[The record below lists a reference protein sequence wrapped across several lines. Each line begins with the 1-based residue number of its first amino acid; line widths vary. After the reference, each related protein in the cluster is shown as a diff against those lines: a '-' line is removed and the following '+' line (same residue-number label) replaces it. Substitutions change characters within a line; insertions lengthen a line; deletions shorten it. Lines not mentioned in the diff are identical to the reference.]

1 MKFSNTIRSVL
12 GTAILGASL
21 ALGTTAVAQTKWLD
35 FPDIAKTG
43 EILSNALRIPGLD
56 GVGGLADGGFHD
68 SGRVNV
74 EPVGLNQ
81 ERAAPGHGE
90 PIPNGQAFQITV
102 DGQAIDGNGAPTQ
115 LLVPTAEDDQR
126 AVDVA
131 LDAMDINLSYDGLE
145 LKRVANVEAQA
156 RSLEAGVRWRPVVF
170 TPYWNY
176 GAWIRRAEVRIFP
189 VDSGVAQHRSGAS
202 TQKKPLEVLPVTA
215 GKRVDWIPSRDFG
228 ERYPEVQY
236 VLRMY
241 GRDGR
246 FDETRPKR
254 LKITKGQ
261 LGRFDND
268 VSAFDVETLIGYDKN
283 SLEIENIEV
292 SGGAVTVSGRDV
304 PEGFHI
310 FVMGREVPVSRGREF
325 VLREIVPAGSH
336 NVTIAILDRDGKGIE
351 FQRNL
356 YVPDNDFFYIGLGDL
371 TIGTTDVSGPA
382 STVLDAEGEYD
393 DVYIDGRLAFFLKG
407 KVQGKYLITAMADTG
422 EDSIGDL
429 LSNLDEKDTRQ
440 LLRRL
445 DPDRYYPVYG
455 DDSTTEELAPTQGK
469 FFVRVERGNSY
480 VMWGNYQ
487 TELTQTD
494 FAQVSRGLYGLKA
507 HYGSPTQTSFG
518 EQRIQVDA
526 FAAEPGTAHQRE
538 VFRGTGGSVYF
549 LQKQDISIGG
559 ERLRIEVR
567 DSNSN
572 IVLNS
577 RNLVYGEDYDID
589 YIQGRIIL
597 SQPLTSTV
605 DDGFLV
611 QGGTLSGNPAFLVA
625 YLL

>member
-1 MKFSNTIRSVL
+1 MKLGNPLRSIL
-12 GTAILGASL
+12 AAAIMAAGLFFGAS
-21 ALGTTAVAQTKWLD
+21 GGAQAQWLD
-35 FPDIAKTG
+35 FPDITKTG
-43 EILSNALRIPGLD
+43 EIFSNALRIPGLD
-56 GVGGLADGGFHD
+56 GVGGIADGGFRD

-90 PIPNGQAFQITV
+90 PIPNGQEFQITI
-102 DGQAIDGNGAPTQ
+102 DGQPIDGNGNPTQ
-115 LLVPTAEDDQR
+115 LLVGTPEDDQR
-126 AVDVA
+126 TVDVA
-131 LDAMDINLSYDGLE
+131 LDQMDINLSYDGLE
-145 LKRVANVEAQA
+145 LKRVANIETQA

-176 GAWIRRAEVRIFP
+176 GAWIRKAEVRIFP
-189 VDSGVAQHRSGAS
+189 VDSGVAKHRSGAS
-202 TQKKPLEVLPVTA
+202 TQKKPLEVLPITG
-215 GKRVDWIPSRDFG
+215 GKRVDWIPSRAFA
-228 ERYPEVQY
+228 ERYPEVQF

-254 LKITKGQ
+254 LKLTRGQ

-292 SGGAVTVSGRDV
+292 SGGAVTVSGRNV
-304 PEGFHI
+304 PEGVHI

-336 NVTIAILDRDGKGIE
+336 NVTIAALDKDGKGIE

-371 TIGTTDVSGPA
+371 TVGTTDVSGPA

-429 LSNLDEKDTRQ
+429 FSNLDEKDPRQ

-455 DDSTTEELAPTQGK
+455 DDSTTEELARRK
-469 FFVRVERGNSY
+469 VSS
-480 VMWGNYQ
+480 
-487 TELTQTD
+487 L
-494 FAQVSRGLYGLKA
+494 FALNVATATPCGATIKRKLIKPISRKSIA
-507 HYGSPTQTSFG
+507 
-518 EQRIQVDA
+518 A
-526 FAAEPGTAHQRE
+526 FM
-538 VFRGTGGSVYF
+538 V
-549 LQKQDISIGG
+549 
-559 ERLRIEVR
+559 
-567 DSNSN
+567 
-572 IVLNS
+572 
-577 RNLVYGEDYDID
+577 
-589 YIQGRIIL
+589 
-597 SQPLTSTV
+597 
-605 DDGFLV
+605 
-611 QGGTLSGNPAFLVA
+611 
-625 YLL
+625 